1 MVSPFQFFPTGPET
15 TTRVLKRGV
24 VAQILGILV
33 LTGALF
39 TKMPL
44 LMVVIIPVGALLI
57 ALGIFAWLW
66 AVVWADAG

>member
-1 MVSPFQFFPTGPET
+1 MVSPFQLFPTGPEA

-33 LTGALF
+33 LAGALF

-44 LMVVIIPVGALLI
+44 LMVIIIPVGALLI
-57 ALGIFAWLW
+57 ALGILAWLR
-66 AVVWADAG
+66 AVVRADAG